1 MLISKQK
8 WKWSSQ
14 FWKNCAEPGIF
25 LKILTSLA
33 YKASHHSLLSCLLSR
48 RHFASRENLWL
59 LSKSR
64 PSKAILF
71 RFLSWYLYFTMS
83 TGIPYIGTRIS
94 LISKSEIRYEG
105 ILYTID
111 TKEST
116 VTLANGTL
124 CVWKLV
130 PAFEQAFFWIFWN
143 LANYDM
149 ILFLFSVRSF
159 GTEDRKESNKV
170 PPRNEVYEYIV
181 FRGLDIKDLHVCE
194 PPPKQLPQDPAIVQ
208 VCQWDFFF
216 SPHTTGNCQ
225 TENVK
230 NILVRQLNLFLL
242 FILIMLC
249 QIVAG
254 EEWNLKR

>member
-1 MLISKQK
+1 MIFAVLKELCRTWNLFKNSDVIS
-8 WKWSSQ
+8 
-14 FWKNCAEPGIF
+14 C
-25 LKILTSLA
+25 
-33 YKASHHSLLSCLLSR
+33 KASHHSLLACLLSR

-71 RFLSWYLYFTMS
+71 HFLFWYLYFTMS
-83 TGIPYIGTRIS
+83 TGVPYIGTRIS

-149 ILFLFSVRSF
+149 ILLSVFSAVVRD
-159 GTEDRKESNKV
+159 GR
-170 PPRNEVYEYIV
+170 
-181 FRGLDIKDLHVCE
+181 
-194 PPPKQLPQDPAIVQ
+194 PK
-208 VCQWDFFF
+208 
-216 SPHTTGNCQ
+216 
-225 TENVK
+225 
-230 NILVRQLNLFLL
+230 
-242 FILIMLC
+242 
-249 QIVAG
+249 G
-254 EEWNLKR
+254 E

>member
-1 MLISKQK
+1 MSNGHIYRNLVMFLLSPLSC
-8 WKWSSQ
+8 WSVNRSESDLRSSERT
-14 FWKNCAEPGIF
+14 FCFHRFPGIF

-33 YKASHHSLLSCLLSR
+33 YKASHHSLLACLLSR

-130 PAFEQAFFWIFWN
+130 PAFEQAFF
-143 LANYDM
+143 
-149 ILFLFSVRSF
+149 
-159 GTEDRKESNKV
+159 
-170 PPRNEVYEYIV
+170 
-181 FRGLDIKDLHVCE
+181 LDILK
-194 PPPKQLPQDPAIVQ
+194 
-208 VCQWDFFF
+208 F
-216 SPHTTGNCQ
+216 S
-225 TENVK
+225 
-230 NILVRQLNLFLL
+230 
-242 FILIMLC
+242 
-249 QIVAG
+249 
-254 EEWNLKR
+254 